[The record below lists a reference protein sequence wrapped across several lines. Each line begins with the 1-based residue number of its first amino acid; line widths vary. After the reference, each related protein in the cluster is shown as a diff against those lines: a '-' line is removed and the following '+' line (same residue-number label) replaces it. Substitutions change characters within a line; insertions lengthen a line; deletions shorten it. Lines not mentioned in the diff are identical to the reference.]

1 MRRRAALVPGTE
13 PLSTGHEPRRVK
25 GNASDRCSV
34 ANSTGVSHVATLRKS
49 IGYLDLMEV
58 FTHTRARHYV

>member
-13 PLSTGHEPRRVK
+13 PLSISREPRRVK

>member
-1 MRRRAALVPGTE
+1 MRRRAALVPGPG
-13 PLSTGHEPRRVK
+13 PLPPGHEPRRVK

>member
-13 PLSTGHEPRRVK
+13 PLSISHEPRRVK
-25 GNASDRCSV
+25 GNAADRCSV
-34 ANSTGVSHVATLRKS
+34 ANSTGMSHVATLRKS
-49 IGYLDLMEV
+49 IGCLDLMEV